1 MTHEQALE
9 LARNLRWEGHRVLY
23 IDSAVEAVA
32 DALMFAYKSGYD
44 NGFFDADQDAEVYG
58 K

>member
-1 MTHEQALE
+1 
-9 LARNLRWEGHRVLY
+9 
-23 IDSAVEAVA
+23 
-32 DALMFAYKSGYD
+32 MFAYKSGYD